1 MKRIIAISCIVMF
14 SASSVL
20 AFNLGKTL
28 KSVTETVNNEINKV
42 EQNIDE
48 TDTKSEEVQS
58 CIDEIWQDENY
69 DKNVELAEKND
80 NSKSKINVAGYVL
93 GETFVNKGEK
103 IANISNERFLKVS
116 EPNYF
121 HKIEEEFFGD
131 KFYGIESFNFYRDKR
146 VAYGKKILLILNSK
160 NEIGG
165 IILNTTKKELKD
177 YAKNI
182 IAATKQKN
190 IAKNIPMK
198 YLGGNTEYN
207 SSINSYENFKIITIE
222 AFTTKEIK
230 GKDILSKVGEWM
242 LFSKVNSY
250 VPPKIDTIYSNE
262 NFYEEELKE
271 AQNDVNLRY
280 KAFFN
285 FMDKYKVGIKL
296 EISDKETYRKEQKI
310 GATKYDIFDVDIDNI
325 ESNIWINQKTGI
337 IERLTIF
344 PDKTRKWK
352 YDYTYLFYKYYKFNY
367 YYYLEQTNQSFEFI
381 NKGDCFIGNNNAVF
395 LLFSSRL
402 YYQDSFDCFLNKDIC
417 EKILKATQN

>member
-1 MKRIIAISCIVMF
+1 MKKFLLISCIMLF
-14 SASSVL
+14 SVTSIFAL
-20 AFNLGKTL
+20 NLGKAL
-28 KSVTETVNNEINKV
+28 KSVKKAVNNEINKV

-80 NSKSKINVAGYVL
+80 NSESKINVAGYVL
-93 GETFVNKGEK
+93 GEIFSNKGEN
-103 IANISNERFLKVS
+103 IANISSERFLKVS

-146 VAYGKKILLILNSK
+146 VAYGKNILLILNSK

-182 IAATKQKN
+182 ISATKQKN

-198 YLGGNTEYN
+198 YLGGNVEYN
-207 SSINSYENFKIITIE
+207 SSISSYENFKIITIE

-230 GKDILSKVGEWM
+230 GKDVLSKIGEWM
-242 LFSKVNSY
+242 LFSKEYSY
-250 VPPKIDTIYSNE
+250 VPPKIDTIYSKE
-262 NFYEEELKE
+262 NFYDEELKE
-271 AQNDVNLRY
+271 AQDGVNLRY
-280 KAFFN
+280 KAFFD

-296 EISDKETYRKEQKI
+296 EISDKETYREEQKI
-310 GATKYDIFDVDIDNI
+310 DNIKYDVFDVDIDNI
-325 ESNIWINQKTGI
+325 ASTIWVNQKTGI

-344 PDKTRKWK
+344 PNKTKQWK

-367 YYYLEQTNQSFEFI
+367 YYYLEQINQPFAFM
-381 NKGDCFIGNNNAVF
+381 NNRDCFIGNNNSVF
-395 LLFSSRL
+395 LLFSDRL
-402 YYQDSFDCFLNKDIC
+402 YYNNSFDCFLNKDLC
-417 EKILKATQN
+417 EKILKAIQN